1 MVVFKIIILILLH
14 VLNVSFFLSN
24 EFFLWIHII
33 SCQGSGSRCTVWW
46 GCACKVCNSRP
57 TSRRI
62 WGAGINCFEPRA
74 RSQCVA
80 RKNVSV
86 HSVEV
91 TYDSDSVILHI
102 ACSWYKL
109 SISTFG
115 IFLFGRSLPVRP
127 DPTLRGM
134 HACNAIYLSHR
145 GQQAQHEFL
154 MSLHRRP
161 FLCRF
166 ISLFNSTR
174 LLTPSSWISGCVRR
188 QHTCMCTVQRIRKSC
203 SQRIRVLR
211 SKISISIADNDR
223 HRLCDTARIVSISIE
238 PALHFVQKKITIIM
252 RLLASITFQIVN

>member
-1 MVVFKIIILILLH
+1 MT
-14 VLNVSFFLSN
+14 S
-24 EFFLWIHII
+24 
-33 SCQGSGSRCTVWW
+33 
-46 GCACKVCNSRP
+46 
-57 TSRRI
+57 SRRI
-62 WGAGINCFEPRA
+62 GVQEWIVLNQGR
-74 RSQCVA
+74 V
-80 RKNVSV
+80 VSALLGKMSV
-86 HSVEV
+86 TTVEV

-115 IFLFGRSLPVRP
+115 IFLLGRSLPVRP

-188 QHTCMCTVQRIRKSC
+188 QHTCTCTVQRMQKSR
-203 SQRIRVLR
+203 SQRIRVLWINGQANH
-211 SKISISIADNDR
+211 S
-223 HRLCDTARIVSISIE
+223 
-238 PALHFVQKKITIIM
+238 F
-252 RLLASITFQIVN
+252 